1 MQISCKS
8 RAADTIPGTPGED
21 YPVFPS
27 PPDTRFVC
35 DGYVA
40 GYYAD
45 QEARCEDIYRYYLLD
60 NI

>member
-1 MQISCKS
+1 MSCKS
-8 RAADTIPGTPGED
+8 RAADTIPGAPGED

-35 DGYVA
+35 DGYVP

-45 QEARCEDIYRYYLLD
+45 QEARCEDID
-60 NI
+60 NIYSVT